1 MPEDLRPVLRI
12 AAAIASRDDDRLEAA
27 LLGAREADS
36 RTVEEAIL
44 QSHLFVGF
52 PDALNALAR
61 WRRLSPAP
69 AEEDGQAEP
78 ETDIRRRGETVCRT
92 VYGGNYERLRA
103 NVRDLHP
110 DLESWMLEHGYGR
123 VIGRGGPSLAERE
136 LINVALLAVW
146 RVPRQLHSHLRGALN
161 AGAAVAEVEMALEV
175 AADAMS
181 LGDADEVQAL
191 WRQVRPPVT
200 TQAASG

>member
-12 AAAIASRDDDRLEAA
+12 AAAIASRDEDRLEAA
-27 LLGAREADS
+27 LLGAREADP

-52 PDALNALAR
+52 PDALNALGR

-69 AEEDGQAEP
+69 SGKDRRAET
-78 ETDIRRRGETVCRT
+78 ETDVRRRGETVCRT

-103 NVRDLHP
+103 NVSDLHP
-110 DLESWMLEHGYGR
+110 DLEAWMLEHGYGR

-181 LGDADEVQAL
+181 PGDADEVQAL

>member
-1 MPEDLRPVLRI
+1 MPDGLRPILQI
-12 AAAIASRDDDRLEAA
+12 AAAIASRDEDLLEAA
-27 LLGAREADS
+27 LLDAREADP

-61 WRRLSPAP
+61 WRALSPAP
-69 AEEDGQAEP
+69 AGEDRRAEP
-78 ETDIRRRGETVCRT
+78 EADVRERGETVCRT
-92 VYGGNYERLRA
+92 VYGGNYERLRT

-110 DLESWMLEHGYGR
+110 DLEAWMLEHGYGR
-123 VIGRGGPSLAERE
+123 VIGRGGLSLAERE

-161 AGAAVAEVEMALEV
+161 AGAAAGEVEMALEV

-181 LGDADEVQAL
+181 PGDADEVQAL

-200 TQAASG
+200 THAASG

>member
-1 MPEDLRPVLRI
+1 
-12 AAAIASRDDDRLEAA
+12 
-27 LLGAREADS
+27 
-36 RTVEEAIL
+36 
-44 QSHLFVGF
+44 
-52 PDALNALAR
+52 
-61 WRRLSPAP
+61 
-69 AEEDGQAEP
+69 
-78 ETDIRRRGETVCRT
+78 
-92 VYGGNYERLRA
+92 
-103 NVRDLHP
+103 
-110 DLESWMLEHGYGR
+110 MLEHGYGR

>member
-1 MPEDLRPVLRI
+1 MPDGLRPILRI
-12 AAAIASRDDDRLEAA
+12 AAAIASRDEDRLEAA
-27 LLGAREADS
+27 LLDAREADP

-61 WRRLSPAP
+61 WRELSPAP
-69 AEEDGQAEP
+69 AGEDCRAEP
-78 ETDIRRRGETVCRT
+78 VTDFRRRGEVVCRT

-110 DLESWMLEHGYGR
+110 DLEAWMLEHGYGR
-123 VIGRGGPSLAERE
+123 VIGRGGLSLAERE

-161 AGAAVAEVEMALEV
+161 AGAAVEEVEMALEV

-181 LGDADEVQAL
+181 PGDADEVQAL

-200 TQAASG
+200 THAASG